1 MSSFDSLPPDPER
14 GRAVIDFH
22 DLMRFRVMDILLVA
36 SPYDTFLLEEA
47 GQLAERQAGE
57 FRTLDV
63 QYEPG
68 LTAVS
73 RGDKALEL
81 LRDNPGRWQ
90 LAVAAVRAGDMD
102 AGELARRIHADWPEL
117 PVVLLAFDGQE
128 LKDFAARRGTAGFE
142 RVFLWQGDARI
153 LQAIVKDLE
162 DRRNVARDTD
172 VGVQVILLVED
183 NVRRYSSF
191 LPALYTELLQ
201 QSRRLISEGLNLP
214 QTIARMRARPKV
226 LLCTTFE
233 EAWAAFENY
242 APELLGVISDID
254 FPRGGASDPDAGF
267 ELARR
272 VRAAWP
278 DVPVVLHSSHA
289 ENAPRAR
296 ELCADFLLK
305 GSPLLLQG
313 LRRVLT
319 AYFGF
324 GDFVFCQPDGREVGH
339 ARDLRELEERL
350 AVAPP
355 ESIEYH
361 AERNHFSKW
370 LKARTEF
377 GLAAALRP
385 RQMGDY
391 AGGVEELRQDL
402 IASIRAYREERAA
415 LSVADFDRGHS
426 DGDAGLV
433 RIGGGSLGGKAR
445 GLAFAR
451 RLLAESHLARR
462 FSGLRVDVPACVV
475 LGTDVFDE
483 FLDANGLRDA
493 AVNGDDDAELER
505 RFLAGRFP
513 AGAREDLRAFLE
525 SARHPLAVRSSSLL
539 EDSHYQPFTGV
550 YATYMLPNAASDVD
564 QRLARLLRAVQRVW
578 ASTFG
583 SHAKACL
590 AATPYRLEEEK
601 MAVIVQRLV
610 GAPRGPRFYPDFAGV
625 ARSHNF
631 YAAPPLLP
639 EDGIVAVALGLGRTV
654 VEGGN
659 CLRFSPRHP
668 RHLPSFS
675 SVEDVLRNSQR
686 EFWALALDHEPRAH
700 DDAETRYDLAAAEAD
715 GTLHALGSTYSHE
728 NRAVYDGLARPGA
741 RLVSFAPILK
751 HGAFPLPEVV
761 RALLDLVQEGVAA
774 PVELEFA
781 VDLRRGE
788 FGFLQMRPLAN
799 APAEPGQAL
808 EGLPD
813 EALVCRSTQ
822 ALGQGR
828 REALHDVLVIDAGR
842 FERGQS
848 VEVAQELA
856 QANAR
861 LVADGVPYLLI
872 GVGRWG
878 SRDPW
883 LGIPV
888 TWDQISGARAIVEAG
903 FRDLRVTPSQ
913 GSHFFQNLTSFNVAY
928 LTVNPDLGEGFVD
941 WDWLRAQPARHEGR
955 ALRQLRFE
963 RPLVVQVDGRRGLG
977 LVCKPGPAA
986 CARRSTPSKQS
997 RTPS

>member
-1 MSSFDSLPPDPER
+1 
-14 GRAVIDFH
+14 
-22 DLMRFRVMDILLVA
+22 MDILLVA

-57 FRTLDV
+57 FRNLDV
-63 QYEPG
+63 HYEPG
-68 LTAVS
+68 LTRVA
-73 RGDKALEL
+73 RGGQALDL
-81 LRDNPGRWQ
+81 LRKDPGRWQ
-90 LAVAAVRAGDMD
+90 LVVSTVRAGDMD
-102 AGELARRIHADWPEL
+102 AAELAERVHAEHGDL
-117 PVVLLAFDGQE
+117 AVALLAFDAQE
-128 LKDFAARRGTAGFE
+128 LKGFVARRSTSHLE

-162 DRRNVARDTD
+162 DRRNAPHDTE

-191 LPALYTELLQ
+191 LPVLYTELLR

-233 EAWAAFENY
+233 DAWAAFE
-242 APELLGVISDID
+242 AHAEELLGVISDVD
-254 FPRGGASDPDAGF
+254 FPRGGTSDPDAGF

-272 VRAAWP
+272 VRAACP
-278 DVPVVLHSSHA
+278 DDVPVVLHSSHA

-296 ELCADFLLK
+296 ELGADFLLK

-313 LRRVLT
+313 LRRVLAT
-319 AYFGF
+319 YFGF
-324 GDFVFCQPDGREVGH
+324 GDFIFRLEGREVGR
-339 ARDLRELEERL
+339 AADLRQLEERL
-350 AVAPP
+350 ASVPAA
-355 ESIEYH
+355 SIQYH

-385 RQMGDY
+385 RRVGDY
-391 AGGVEELRQDL
+391 PGGIDDLRADL
-402 IASIRAYREERAA
+402 IASIRAYREERGA
-415 LSVADFDRGHS
+415 LTVADFDRAR
-426 DGDAGLV
+426 GDAPAGLQ

-451 RLLAESHLARR
+451 RLLTEGRLARR
-462 FSGLRVDVPACVV
+462 FPGVSVDVPACVV

-483 FLDANGLRDA
+483 FLDENGLRDEA
-493 AVNGDDDAELER
+493 LGDADDPDLEQ
-505 RFLAGRFP
+505 RFVLGRFP
-513 AGAREDLRAFLE
+513 RGAREDLRAFLK

-539 EDSHYQPFTGV
+539 EDSRYQPFTGV
-550 YATYMLPNAASDVD
+550 YATYMLPNVQADLD
-564 QRLARLLRAVQRVW
+564 TRLARLLRAVQRVW
-578 ASTFG
+578 ASTF
-583 SHAKACL
+583 SRHAKACL

-631 YAAPPLLP
+631 YAAPPLQP

-675 SVEDVLRNSQR
+675 SVEDVLKNSQR
-686 EFWALALDHEPRAH
+686 DFWALDLGVPDEARG
-700 DDAETRYDLAAAEAD
+700 DAETRYDLAAAEAD
-715 GTLHALGSTYSHE
+715 GALAALGSTYSHE
-728 NRAVYDGLARPGA
+728 NRAVHEGLARAGT
-741 RLVSFAPILK
+741 RVVTFAPILK
-751 HGAFPLPEVV
+751 HDAFPLARVV
-761 RALLDLVQEGVAA
+761 QALLELVQEGVAA

-781 VDLRRGE
+781 VDLTRRE
-788 FGFLQMRPLAN
+788 FGFLQVRPLADAPT
-799 APAEPGQAL
+799 APAENL
-808 EGLPD
+808 EQLPQ
-813 EALVCRSTQ
+813 ERLVCRSTL

-828 REALHDVLVIDAGR
+828 HEALHDVLVVDAAR
-842 FERGQS
+842 FERGRS

-856 QANAR
+856 QFNAR
-861 LVADGVPYLLI
+861 LLAEGRPYLLI

-888 TWDQISGARAIVEAG
+888 TWDQICGARAIVEAG
-903 FRDLRVTPSQ
+903 FQDLRVTPSQ

-941 WDWLRAQPARHEGR
+941 WDWLRAQPERAASRAVRH
-955 ALRQLRFE
+955 LRFE
-963 RPLVVQVDGRRGLG
+963 RPLLVQVDGPRGVG
-977 LVCKPGPAA
+977 LVRKP
-986 CARRSTPSKQS
+986 
-997 RTPS
+997 